1 MAIVKMNKFTLLA
14 FESQRAELL
23 EKLQDFSEV
32 EFTDLQSEV
41 LNEENVNE
49 EYEGLDFDNA
59 GSSYE
64 KCEEKLSKAKSTL
77 KFLKEYVPQKS
88 MIKSMREGKRELTL
102 KELEKAVLN
111 SPFDEICSKV
121 KDKENELAA
130 LESEKSKLQT
140 EIESLKLIENF
151 DAPLESLNDLK
162 TPVFFGS
169 IPKQY
174 MDELAHFDDYYI
186 EIVSEND
193 QDVYFLSMCN
203 EDQKEELEEKLR
215 SFGFSPFK
223 TTLKEKPIEIIQ
235 NNMDSIEK
243 IKSKEFFVK
252 EELASFDEDVNT
264 LELICEY
271 YENIVTRK
279 NAVDNFLRT
288 NNVVIIKGWLPSEE
302 NKNFVSLLKEVLGED
317 YYIDFSEVTDED
329 IESGIVPVKLKNNEL
344 NSAFEDITKMYST
357 PRYNEIDPTPLLTP
371 FYLLFFGMMV
381 ADMGY
386 GLLEII
392 VVGLAL
398 KFFKFDESKRR
409 FAKFFFYLGF
419 PIFGFGLIYGTVFG
433 VELPIPGHISQTNDI
448 NTVLIA
454 SIVFGAIQIFVG
466 LGIKAYMLIRDGK
479 VKDAFYDVF
488 SWYFALIGTGLL
500 LGSMLLG
507 LPAIAKNI
515 GIVLMVIGMGT
526 IVLTNG
532 RGAKSK
538 VAQIGS
544 GAYEL
549 YGITS
554 YIGDLVS
561 YTRLMALG
569 LSGGSL
575 AAAFNMMAG
584 MIPGVAMFLFAPLIL
599 VFGHIFNLGLSL
611 LGAYVHTCRLQY
623 VEYFGKFYE
632 GGGKD
637 FTPFEAKNEYINTK
651 KEEII
656 K

>member
-151 DAPLESLNDLK
+151 NAPLESLNDLK

-637 FTPFEAKNEYINTK
+637 FTPFKAKNEYINTK

>member
-651 KEEII
+651 KEETI

>member
-130 LESEKSKLQT
+130 LESEKSKLQI

>member
-111 SPFDEICSKV
+111 SPFNEICSKV

-398 KFFKFDESKRR
+398 KLFKFDESKRR

>member
-102 KELEKAVLN
+102 KELENAVLN

-169 IPKQY
+169 VPKQY

-302 NKNFVSLLKEVLGED
+302 NKNLVSLLKEVLGED

>member
-102 KELEKAVLN
+102 KELEKAALN

-637 FTPFEAKNEYINTK
+637 FTPFKAKNEYINTK
-651 KEEII
+651 KD
-656 K
+656 

>member
-102 KELEKAVLN
+102 KELEKAALN

-637 FTPFEAKNEYINTK
+637 FTPFKAKNEYINTK

>member
-398 KFFKFDESKRR
+398 KLFKFDESKRR

>member
-102 KELEKAVLN
+102 KELENAVLN

-302 NKNFVSLLKEVLGED
+302 NKNLVSLLKEVLGED

>member
-102 KELEKAVLN
+102 KELENAVLN

-169 IPKQY
+169 VPKQY

>member
-637 FTPFEAKNEYINTK
+637 FTPFKAKNEYINTK

>member
-102 KELEKAVLN
+102 KELEKAALN

>member
-102 KELEKAVLN
+102 KELEKAALN

-454 SIVFGAIQIFVG
+454 SIVFSAIQIFVG

-637 FTPFEAKNEYINTK
+637 FTPFKAKNEYINTK